1 MINFKKYINKI
12 REIVFKVKEDNISE
26 YAAEAAYFT
35 ILSFIPFT
43 IFFLTLIKFTNIENS
58 SIYIILKEFFPSNV
72 SNTISN
78 IIEEIYSKTINSLS
92 FSIIIVIW
100 AAGKGFFSLLKGIKN
115 VYAVNIKNNFFLRI
129 IGSLY
134 TGILILVIIF
144 FLLLLVIGNK
154 IYIFIMTN
162 FKNLSPIVYLIYRLR
177 IIFVILLM
185 TGIFYFL
192 YKFIIG
198 KNIKNFSHIYGAF
211 FSSSAWQILSYFIS
225 MYVEFSTTF
234 SNLYENLSSII
245 LIMLWVYMCM
255 YIVLLGAEVNVLINY
270 KKINCIKRNYK

>member
-1 MINFKKYINKI
+1 M
-12 REIVFKVKEDNISE
+12 
-26 YAAEAAYFT
+26 
-35 ILSFIPFT
+35 
-43 IFFLTLIKFTNIENS
+43 
-58 SIYIILKEFFPSNV
+58 
-72 SNTISN
+72 
-78 IIEEIYSKTINSLS
+78 
-92 FSIIIVIW
+92 IW

-211 FSSSAWQILSYFIS
+211 FSSSAWQILSYIIS
-225 MYVEFSTTF
+225 MYVEFSTSF
-234 SNLYENLSSII
+234 SNLYGNLSSII